1 MKMYKNKIKKVSLTS
16 PHSKLEHSNSEIWG
30 KEQGF
35 FQYCDEEQNL
45 YMHLQQWE
53 FHQQDT
59 RLIKFSLRKKI
70 QPQIRTHLHRVSSMV
85 RETMSKC

>member
-1 MKMYKNKIKKVSLTS
+1 MQESFHKDTITAPLKSSMKMYKNKTKKLSLTS

-53 FHQQDT
+53 FHQQEI
-59 RLIKFSLRKKI
+59 RLI
-70 QPQIRTHLHRVSSMV
+70 
-85 RETMSKC
+85 